1 MVKSIPIIVKNY
13 LASELI
19 PILSQ
24 YSELY
29 SDCQKAY
36 DGLVDYAALA
46 HYRVKYSKNEFANNH
61 INGKEN
67 FWGYA
72 KHRLSKFKGIKKEI
86 FLLHLKECKFRYNN
100 GKNTKTFYHI
110 LVKMIRENPINL
122 S

>member
-19 PILSQ
+19 PILPK

-29 SDCQKAY
+29 CDCQKAY
-36 DGLVDYAALA
+36 DGLVDYATLA

-61 INGKEN
+61 INGIEN
-67 FWGYA
+67 FWGYV
-72 KHRLSKFKGIKKEI
+72 KDRLSKFKGIKKEN
-86 FLLHLKECKFRYNN
+86 FLLHLKECEFRFNN
-100 GKNTKTFYHI
+100 GKNTKTSYHI
-110 LVKMIRENPINL
+110 SLKMIRENPVNL

>member
-29 SDCQKAY
+29 SDCQKTY

-67 FWGYA
+67 FWGYT
-72 KHRLSKFKGIKKEI
+72 KDRLYKFKGIKKEI
-86 FLLHLKECKFRYNN
+86 FLLHLKKCKFRYNN

-110 LVKMIRENPINL
+110 LVKMIRENQVDL